1 MAGRAE
7 TVYPGVKSVKGGTG
21 LRRRILSVLVCLAA
35 LAVMLGLGAA
45 GRRNTADAIGI
56 GVIMGEAVRV
66 RHFFPKP

>member
-1 MAGRAE
+1 M
-7 TVYPGVKSVKGGTG
+7 
-21 LRRRILSVLVCLAA
+21 RRRILSVLVCLAA

-66 RHFFPKP
+66 RQAPSRTADIEIGRASCRERVLRLV